1 MNTDSIMAEG
11 ALEFQK
17 VLQHLKEE
25 FSRLQMG
32 RANPSMIENIMVE
45 LYGVNQPIKAVGSIS
60 VPEPRTLVIQPWDK
74 SALAP
79 IEKAIVGVGLGL
91 NPVNDGTTIRIN
103 FPALTEERRKDLTK
117 HVKQLTEKARI
128 SVRTARQDVH
138 SKFKEMK
145 NNDQMT
151 EDDLHFTE
159 KKLQEKVDQINA
171 DIDKLATTKEQDVMT
186 V

>member
-1 MNTDSIMAEG
+1 MTTDSIMA
-11 ALEFQK
+11 AVSSEFQK
-17 VLQHLKEE
+17 ILQHLKDEY
-25 FSRLQMG
+25 SRLQMG
-32 RANPSMIENIMVE
+32 RANPSMIENIVVE
-45 LYGVNQPIKAVGSIS
+45 MYGVNQPIKAVGSIS

-74 SALAP
+74 SALAA

-91 NPVNDGTTIRIN
+91 NPVNDGTIIRIN

-117 HVKQLTEKARI
+117 HVKQLAEKARI
-128 SVRTARQDVH
+128 SVRTARQDGH

-145 NNDQMT
+145 NNDQLT
-151 EDDLHFTE
+151 EDDLRFTE
-159 KKLQEKVDQINA
+159 KKLQEKVDQING